1 MNIFFDVDHTLLLN
15 TKDYSVLRP
24 GAHISMQ
31 KLSELGNEVHVW
43 SAGGKTYCERIVE
56 QHGLTNWVTDC
67 HDKSPKVQPQP
78 DVIIDDDQYL
88 VEKYGGFTVSQYKK
102 INEKDREL
110 LEITE
115 QILQGVLSS
124 SIKKA

>member
-1 MNIFFDVDHTLLLN
+1 
-15 TKDYSVLRP
+15 LRP

-31 KLSELGNEVHVW
+31 KLSEQGNEVHVW
-43 SAGGKTYCERIVE
+43 SAGGKTYCQRIVE
-56 QHGLTNWVTDC
+56 QHGLSNWVIDC
-67 HDKSPKVQPQP
+67 HDKNPKVQPQP

>member
-24 GAHISMQ
+24 GAHIS
-31 KLSELGNEVHVW
+31 
-43 SAGGKTYCERIVE
+43 IVE
-56 QHGLTNWVTDC
+56 QHGLSNWVIDC
-67 HDKSPKVQPQP
+67 HDKNPKVQPQP

>member
-1 MNIFFDVDHTLLLN
+1 MCIRD
-15 TKDYSVLRP
+15 R
-24 GAHISMQ
+24 
-31 KLSELGNEVHVW
+31 
-43 SAGGKTYCERIVE
+43 
-56 QHGLTNWVTDC
+56 
-67 HDKSPKVQPQP
+67 P